1 MARDGA
7 HGGRMVCGCRRH
19 GEPGVV
25 VRAAGDMAC
34 SHCGLTRLDRALEQA
49 IEALLA
55 ERPGRTI
62 CPSEAARRV
71 DPEDW
76 RALMEPCREA
86 AGRLCHAGRVRVLK
100 RGEAIDPDA
109 IRGPIRLVAV
119 WRVRAVT
126 VSHGASP

>member
-7 HGGRMVCGCRRH
+7 QGGRMVCGCRRD
-19 GEPGVV
+19 GEQGTFT
-25 VRAAGDMAC
+25 RADGDLAC
-34 SHCGLTRLDRALEQA
+34 SHCGLTRLDVALEQA

-71 DPEDW
+71 DPENW

-86 AGRLCHAGRVRVLK
+86 AHRLWSAGRIRILK
-100 RGEAIDPDA
+100 RGEPVDPDA
-109 IRGPIRLVAV
+109 ITGPIRL
-119 WRVRAVT
+119 
-126 VSHGASP
+126 ASP